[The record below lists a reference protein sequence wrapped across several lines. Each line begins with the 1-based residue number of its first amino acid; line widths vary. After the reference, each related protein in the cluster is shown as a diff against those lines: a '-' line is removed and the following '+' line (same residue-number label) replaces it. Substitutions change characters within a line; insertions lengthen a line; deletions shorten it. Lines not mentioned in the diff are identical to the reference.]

1 MVQVVAVDSVALA
14 GVVAVVVVVAAGV
27 AVDATLDKAEV
38 VHVGPASGQTVEA
51 AEPRCSRPHFEAR
64 NPGRES
70 KWA

>member
-27 AVDATLDKAEV
+27 AVDAIVDKAEV

-51 AEPRCSRPHFEAR
+51 AEPRCS
-64 NPGRES
+64 
-70 KWA
+70 